1 MTGKHKATAKKKRKG
16 YGSEWRGRVGCGAV
30 ISVRAGRPNVIS
42 SPKHPGELGNKMG
55 EGGGSDIIE
64 GKCYG
69 GTFTALKGEC
79 FDGVIWG
86 VTAVFTSVFCLYDK
100 GICCCLNKTY
110 CSYDQESV
118 VVPQK

>member
-1 MTGKHKATAKKKRKG
+1 MRGSYFGARGTAERHIFAKT
-16 YGSEWRGRVGCGAV
+16 SWRAWEQDGGG
-30 ISVRAGRPNVIS
+30 
-42 SPKHPGELGNKMG
+42 
-55 EGGGSDIIE
+55 GGGSDIIE
-64 GKCYG
+64 GKCYV